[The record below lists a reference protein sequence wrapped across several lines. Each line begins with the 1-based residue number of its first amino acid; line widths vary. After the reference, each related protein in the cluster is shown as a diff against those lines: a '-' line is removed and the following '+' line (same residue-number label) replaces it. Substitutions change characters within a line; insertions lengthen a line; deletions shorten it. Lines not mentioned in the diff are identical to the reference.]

1 MKQFTIR
8 TISLIL
14 ALVLVTGMIPT
25 AHAYTLSG
33 WAAEEVGEMEDM
45 GLIPD
50 SLMSADL
57 TKNITRLDM
66 CRIAVLAYEHLTG
79 NEIPQPHIHPFPDT
93 QDPSVEKANWAGLV
107 DGRADGKF
115 YPDDTLNRVEFFAFV
130 GKFLNAVGYPIT
142 ESDYADLSGFSDA
155 DTLPKWATDFARLT
169 VGIGVV
175 KGTSTATP
183 TLSWSD
189 VTSAQQA
196 ICMFYRACNAAGL
209 QELDPPELKP
219 VYDAFENLSSWAEE
233 SVMAMDDMGLIPDS
247 VKYSS
252 MKGYITRA
260 DMCTIVMNTYKN
272 LWGITDADM
281 GPVDYNPFTDTDS
294 LDVINCYRLEIV
306 SGDGNGLFRPDD
318 PITRQEYF
326 KIAQNFL
333 EAIGYLHEDE
343 LMIDLTGIDP
353 ETNEKYYGDG
363 DQVSGY
369 AQAPTRVLLAL
380 GLVNGSMQKTTNAAG
395 KEIELCFLN
404 PKNDIICQEAIAIF
418 HRAHHFAMTWKPTEE
433 EPPTDP
439 IEPSEPDDPTEPS
452 EPDDPTEPTEPQ
464 DPETL
469 TVIERVIK
477 LAMEIEADDRYGYV
491 WGGKKPSDGGF
502 DCSGFV
508 YYVYNTEAG
517 TNFYPPC
524 SSICRAIPDEYIVPR
539 DELMPGD
546 IIFFWNT
553 SKTDYQ
559 HVGLYIGNGK
569 MVHASNSRVGI
580 IVSGIDE
587 PYYLGRYMHAKRVPS
602 SMLKP

>member
-1 MKQFTIR
+1 MKKLTIR
-8 TISLIL
+8 SISLLL
-14 ALVLVTGMIPT
+14 ALILITGMIPT
-25 AHAYTLSG
+25 AHAAYTLDT
-33 WAAEEVGEMEDM
+33 WAMEEVGEMDDM

-50 SLMSADL
+50 SLMRADL
-57 TKNITRLDM
+57 TQNITRLDM
-66 CRIAVLAYEHLTG
+66 CRIAVLSYEYLTG
-79 NEIPQPHIHPFPDT
+79 NEIPQPNVHPFPDT
-93 QDPSVEKANWAGLV
+93 TDPAAEKANWVGLV
-107 DGRADGKF
+107 DGRTDGKF
-115 YPDDTLNRVEFFAFV
+115 YPNDNLNRVEFFAFV

-142 ESDYADLSGFSDA
+142 DSDYADLSGFSDA
-155 DTLPKWATDFARLT
+155 TSLPNWAVDFAKLT

-175 KGTSTATP
+175 KGTSTSNP
-183 TLSWSD
+183 TLSWSS

-196 ICMFYRACNAAGL
+196 LCMFYRACDAASL
-209 QELDPPELKP
+209 QELDPPEIKE
-219 VYDAFENLSSWAEE
+219 VYDAYENLSSWAEDP
-233 SVMAMDDMGLIPDS
+233 VMAMEDMGLIPDS

-252 MKGYITRA
+252 MTGNITRA

-281 GPVDYNPFTDTDS
+281 DTGASSPFSDTDS
-294 LDVINCYRLEIV
+294 IDVINCHLLEIV
-306 SGDGNGLFRPDD
+306 NGYEDGTFRPDN

-326 KIAQNFL
+326 KITQNFL

-343 LMIDLTGIDP
+343 LMIDLVGIDP

-363 DQVSGY
+363 EKVAAY
-369 AQAPTRVLLAL
+369 AQAPTRVLIAL
-380 GLVNGSMQKTTNAAG
+380 GLVNGSLEPTTNDKGETIQAY
-395 KEIELCFLN
+395 FLN
-404 PKNDIICQEAIAIF
+404 PEDYIVCQEAISIF
-418 HRAHHFAMTWKPTEE
+418 HRAHNFAMTWKPSEE
-433 EPPTDP
+433 EIPPETTEPDEPTDP
-439 IEPSEPDDPTEPS
+439 DESTEPS
-452 EPDDPTEPTEPQ
+452 EPDDTTEPTEPQ

-469 TVIERVIK
+469 TVIEKVIK

-508 YYVYNTEAG
+508 SYVYNMEAG
-517 TNFYPPC
+517 TNFHPPC
-524 SSICRAIPDEYIVPR
+524 SAICRAIPNENIVPR

-580 IVSGIDE
+580 IVSDIDE
-587 PYYLGRYMHAKRVPS
+587 PYYLGRYMHAKRVFP
-602 SMLKP
+602 